1 MKKNINILLVILV
14 LVYSKSINAQ
24 IKIYNDNHVS
34 IASLTQTG
42 GVQIAPTGRTA
53 FQPAEYA
60 SWAWLNMIF
69 APLSTSKCWI
79 VIDNQ
84 GVHTFEVHG
93 NGDVKCRS
101 LTQTSDESVKTNI
114 TQITNATQKIMS
126 LRGIYFDFID
136 ETTHDTLVYT
146 DKYGNAHTYVTNM
159 ENEEDLNNNENVD
172 PSAVSALISERDRQ
186 HMGLIAQEVEQ
197 VVPEVVRTQT
207 DGKKAIAYANLVALL
222 IEAFKEQQVK
232 INELEQYIQNCCE
245 FNDNIRSKRT
255 DTEINQTKNGSSV
268 LYQNSPNPFNEKTI
282 IEYEIGEKAFS
293 EANIYVFDLNG
304 KLLKTYPLNSAKG
317 NIEISAFELE
327 PGMYLYS
334 LVVNKKEIDTKRMI
348 LTQ

>member
-1 MKKNINILLVILV
+1 MTV

-24 IKIYNDNHVS
+24 IKIHSDNHVS

-60 SWAWLNMIF
+60 QYAWLNMIF
-69 APLSTSKCWI
+69 APLNLSKCWI

-84 GVHTFEVHG
+84 GNHKFHVRG
-93 NGDVKCRS
+93 NGDVYCGIVYDGSDQS
-101 LTQTSDESVKTNI
+101 LKTNI
-114 TQITNATQKIMS
+114 TQITSATEKIMN
-126 LRGIYFDFID
+126 LQGVYFDYIS
-136 ETTHDTLVYT
+136 ETTHDTLVFT
-146 DKYGNAHTYVTNM
+146 DKYGNTHTYVTNS
-159 ENEEDLNNNENVD
+159 ENIEDLYSNENVA
-172 PSAVSALISERDRQ
+172 PEAVEAIISEQNRK

-197 VVPEVVRTQT
+197 VVPEVVRTQD
-207 DGKKAIAYANLVALL
+207 DGKKAVAYSSLVALL
-222 IEAFKEQQVK
+222 IEAFKEQQLK

-245 FNDNIRSKRT
+245 FNDNIRSKST
-255 DTEINQTKNGSSV
+255 DAETNQTKNGSSV

-293 EANIYVFDLNG
+293 DANIYVFDLNG